1 MKTPMRAPEFWRT
14 KSTLSALLAPFA
26 TIYGVAG
33 ALKWKTTT
41 PWRAPVPV
49 ICIGNLV
56 AGGAGKTPIAMAFAE
71 LLQEQGYA
79 VRFLSRG
86 YGGNAPGPVKVDLAR
101 HAAHHVGDEPLLL
114 AKVAPTWVS
123 KDRIFGAEAAMEDDA
138 EIIIMD
144 DGFQN
149 PALVKT
155 LSFLVVDG
163 GYGFGNTRVIPAGP
177 LREPISVGLKRADA
191 VILVGDDTTG
201 VAEIIRNTAPE
212 TPLVRARLSTFNSA
226 QRFVGEKILA
236 FAGIGRPEKFFQTAK
251 DIGCAVIAERAFPDH
266 YAFTPDDLAM
276 LVEEANAM
284 DATLLTTAK
293 DFQRIPEEARAL
305 VEVLDVFVEWREPDA
320 VVALLSPL
328 KTQRAATASKS

>member
-1 MKTPMRAPEFWRT
+1 M
-14 KSTLSALLAPFA
+14 SALLAPFA
-26 TIYGVAG
+26 AIYGVSG

-56 AGGAGKTPIAMAFAE
+56 AGGAGKTPVAMAIAD
-71 LLQEQGYA
+71 LLQEQGEA

-86 YGGNAPGPVKVDLAR
+86 YGGNLPGPIQVDLAR
-101 HAAHHVGDEPLLL
+101 HTARNVGDEPLLL

-123 KDRIFGAEAAMEDDA
+123 KDRIFGAEAAIEDGAD
-138 EIIIMD
+138 IIIMD

-149 PALVKT
+149 PALAKT

-163 GYGFGNTRVIPAGP
+163 GYGFGNSRVIPAGP
-177 LREPISVGLKRADA
+177 LREPLSFGLKRADA
-191 VILVGDDTTG
+191 IILLGDDTTG
-201 VAEIIRNTAPE
+201 VAEIIRKSAPE

-266 YAFTPDDLAM
+266 YAFTPDDMALLA
-276 LVEEANAM
+276 EEAIAM

-293 DFQRIPEEARAL
+293 DFQRIPEEARSL
-305 VEVLDVFVEWREPDA
+305 VEVLDVFVEWREPGA
-320 VVALLSPL
+320 IAALLAPV
-328 KTQRAATASKS
+328 KMRRASATSGS

>member
-1 MKTPMRAPEFWRT
+1 MRAPEFWRT
-14 KSTLSALLAPFA
+14 RSILSALLAPFA
-26 TIYGVAG
+26 IIYGAAG

-56 AGGAGKTPIAMAFAE
+56 AGGAGKTPIAMAIAD

-86 YGGNAPGPVKVDLAR
+86 YGGNSPGPVQVDLTRHTAR
-101 HAAHHVGDEPLLL
+101 NVGDEPLLL

-123 KDRIFGAEAAMEDDA
+123 KDRIFGAEAAIEDGA

-149 PALVKT
+149 PAVAKT

-163 GYGFGNTRVIPAGP
+163 GYGFGNARVMPAGP
-177 LREPISVGLKRADA
+177 LRESISVGLKRADA

-201 VAEIIRNTAPE
+201 VVEIIRKTAPE
-212 TPLVRARLSTFNSA
+212 TPLIRARLSTFNSA

-251 DIGCAVIAERAFPDH
+251 DIGCAVIGERAFPDH
-266 YAFTPDDLAM
+266 YAYTPDDLAR
-276 LVEEANAM
+276 LAEEAVAM

-293 DFQRIPEEARAL
+293 DFQRIPEEARPL
-305 VEVLDVFVEWREPDA
+305 VEVLDVFVEWREPD
-320 VVALLSPL
+320 VVAALLSPL
-328 KTQRAATASKS
+328 NTRRATATTAP